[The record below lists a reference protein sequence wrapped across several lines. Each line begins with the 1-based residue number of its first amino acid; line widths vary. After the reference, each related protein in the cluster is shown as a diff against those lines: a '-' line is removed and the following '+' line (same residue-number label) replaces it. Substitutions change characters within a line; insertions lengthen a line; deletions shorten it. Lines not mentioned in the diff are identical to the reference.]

1 MACWTRESPMDERKE
16 TKQTIFS
23 RAAKFLKLYSRDRSA
38 IFGLVFLATL
48 ILAASFAF
56 VLYPV
61 DPEKPELASTLFP
74 PSVVHPLGTDYI
86 GRDQLMLI
94 IYGARPSLIIAFAAG
109 AILSLLGTLTGL
121 AAGYFGGKVDGAIMR
136 TADIFLTIPTLPLV
150 LLVVA
155 VLGPNLINVML
166 VIGLTGWPVMTR
178 IVRSDTLSLMK
189 RDFIEIERVMGA
201 GIRRILFKHLLP
213 NQLNSILVYTSL
225 SIPVVILTEAG
236 LEFLGLAPIS
246 VSWGFMLNTSISYW
260 IIGAWWLSF
269 FPGLAIFSTALA
281 FYFVSEGLKAAL
293 NPKQRRRQESLVVQ
307 LAERK

>member
-1 MACWTRESPMDERKE
+1 MIERPGK
-16 TKQTIFS
+16 TQPHFRS
-23 RAAKFLKLYSRDRSA
+23 AVKFLRLYSRDRSA
-38 IFGLVFLATL
+38 VFGLIFLAVL
-48 ILAASFAF
+48 ISAASLAFALF
-56 VLYPV
+56 PV
-61 DPEKPELASTLFP
+61 DPDMPNLASTLLP
-74 PSVVHPLGTDYI
+74 PSPVHPIGTDYI

-94 IYGARPSLIIAFAAG
+94 VYGARPSLIIAFAAG
-109 AILSLLGTLTGL
+109 AILALLGTITGL
-121 AAGYFGGKVDGAIMR
+121 VAGYFGGRVDGSIMR

-166 VIGLTGWPVMTR
+166 IIGLTGWPVMTR
-178 IVRSDTLSLMK
+178 IVRADTISLMK
-189 RDFIEIERVMGA
+189 RDFIEIEKVMGA
-201 GIRRILFKHLLP
+201 GIRRILFGHLFP

-260 IIGAWWLSF
+260 ILGAWWLSF

-281 FYFVSEGLKAAL
+281 FYFVSDGLKAAL